1 MSVSEMSSTG
11 DLKCMDVKIPY
22 CSHSLDLY
30 IYNTI
35 GLGPLQPNLP
45 HVRPSGNNEPQVF
58 KQVHFSL
65 QDHASHLW
73 ARAERFALALVVMSF
88 ILIKQLLLLLS
99 GDVETNPG
107 PSGQHSE
114 GTESVVIA
122 AYLCTI

>member
-1 MSVSEMSSTG
+1 MSSTVN
-11 DLKCMDVKIPY
+11 LKCMDVKMPY

-45 HVRPSGNNEPQVF
+45 HVRPSGNNEPHICKQVF
-58 KQVHFSL
+58 FFL
-65 QDHASHLW
+65 QGLHHASHLC
-73 ARAERFALALVVMSF
+73 ARAALALVAVSF
-88 ILIKQLLLLLS
+88 ILIQQLLLLLS

-114 GTESVVIA
+114 GTGTVVIA
-122 AYLCTI
+122 TNLCTL